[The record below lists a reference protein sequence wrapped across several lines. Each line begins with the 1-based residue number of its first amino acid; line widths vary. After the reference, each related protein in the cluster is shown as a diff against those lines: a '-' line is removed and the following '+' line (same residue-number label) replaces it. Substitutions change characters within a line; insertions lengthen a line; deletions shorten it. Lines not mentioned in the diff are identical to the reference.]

1 MPFTKDRQYY
11 KFCFYGFLKNLRF
24 FDAFFLLYLKQKG
37 LSYTEIGSLYA
48 LREIIINVSEVPTGV
63 IADTFGRK
71 KSLMLSFLAYILSF
85 VLFYTGMG
93 YQVFLIAFVLYG
105 IADALRSGTHKGMIM
120 KYLKLQ
126 NESDY
131 KIAYYGHTRA
141 CSQRGSALS
150 ALVAGVIVYVTGNYD
165 KIFLISIVPYLLN
178 LLLVWSYPDELDF
191 SDKKNRD
198 NFMHNLKALWQ
209 ALKNPKILA
218 IVHSSAVFTAYQKAT
233 KDYIQPVMKNLSLGL
248 PVVAGAL
255 SGNQTGLFIGVA
267 YTLLYLL
274 TATASKYAGFL
285 SGKIQKLSYKTL
297 VLGFL
302 AGIAGGYF
310 FTRQLWVPALIGFAG
325 IYILQSLRKPVLTG
339 FLANEVPNEIL
350 TSVLSA
356 ESLYRTLL
364 TSVIALLLGYFADM
378 FGLGTAF
385 IYISSGLLIIS
396 IFRIFLGQPRM
407 PRNTNQNQ

>member
-48 LREIIINVSEVPTGV
+48 VREIITNLSEVPTGV
-63 IADTFGRK
+63 FADTFGRK

-85 VLFYTGMG
+85 VLFYTGTT
-93 YQVFLIAFVLYG
+93 YHLFLIAFVLYG
-105 IADALRSGTHKGMIM
+105 VADALRSGTHKGMIM
-120 KYLKLQ
+120 KYLKLK
-126 NESDY
+126 NESQY

-150 ALVAGVIVYVTGNYD
+150 ALMAGVIVFFTGNYE
-165 KIFLISIVPYLLN
+165 KIFLISIIPYLLN

-191 SDKKNRD
+191 ADKKIR
-198 NFMHNLKALWQ
+198 HNLKHNLSALWQ
-209 ALKNPKILA
+209 AVKNPEVLA

-233 KDYIQPVMKNLSLGL
+233 KDYIQPVMKHLALAL
-248 PVVAGAL
+248 PFLAGIHT
-255 SGNQTGLFIGVA
+255 NKKVGLFTGIA

-274 TATASKYAGFL
+274 TATASKYAGIL
-285 SGKIQKLSYKTL
+285 NEKIKKLSYKTL
-297 VLGFL
+297 LLGFS
-302 AGIAGGYF
+302 AGIAAGYF
-310 FTRQLWVPALIGFAG
+310 FNRQLWTAALLAFSG

-339 FLANEVPNEIL
+339 FLADEVPNKIL

-364 TSVIALLLGYFADM
+364 TSVIALVLGYFADR

-385 IYISSGLLIIS
+385 IYTSSGLLIIS
-396 IFRIFLGQPRM
+396 VFLKK
-407 PRNTNQNQ
+407 

>member
-1 MPFTKDRQYY
+1 MSFSKDRQYY

-48 LREIIINVSEVPTGV
+48 IREIVINLMEVPTG
-63 IADTFGRK
+63 IFADTFGRK

-85 VLFYTGMG
+85 VLFYIGTT
-93 YQVFLIAFVLYG
+93 YHFFLIAFVLYG

-120 KYLKLQ
+120 KYLKLK
-126 NESDY
+126 NESQY

-150 ALVAGVIVYVTGNYD
+150 ALIAGIIVYFAGNYE
-165 KIFLISIVPYLLN
+165 KIFLISIIPYLLN

-191 SDKKNRD
+191 SGKKI
-198 NFMHNLKALWQ
+198 HKKLKYNLKALWQ
-209 ALKNPKILA
+209 ALKNPQVLT

-233 KDYIQPVMKNLSLGL
+233 KDYIQPVMKNVALAL
-248 PVVAGAL
+248 PVLAGVYA
-255 SGNQTGLFIGVA
+255 GNKTGLFIGIA

-274 TATASKYAGFL
+274 TATASKYAGFM
-285 SGKIQKLSYKTL
+285 SQKIRKLSFKTL
-297 VLGFL
+297 LLGFL

-310 FTRQLWVPALIGFAG
+310 FNKQLWLPALIAFSG

-339 FLANEVPNEIL
+339 FLTDEVPNEIL

-364 TSVIALLLGYFADM
+364 TSIIALVLGYFADR
-378 FGLGTAF
+378 FGLGFAF
-385 IYISSGLLIIS
+385 IYISTGLLVIS
-396 IFRIFLGQPRM
+396 VFLKK
-407 PRNTNQNQ
+407 